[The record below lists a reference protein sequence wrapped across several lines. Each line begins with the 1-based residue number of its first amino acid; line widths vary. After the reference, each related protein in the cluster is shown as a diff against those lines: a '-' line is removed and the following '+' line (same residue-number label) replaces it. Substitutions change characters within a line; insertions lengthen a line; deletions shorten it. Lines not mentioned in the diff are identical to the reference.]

1 MSGGVISMIPNAIG
15 AKQKEDAQK
24 AEFGRLEDERKSAL
38 AMGDA
43 LKWTPEMV
51 SKSLGSYQ
59 RSKSPVA
66 DAFLGSFLSGNND
79 QAIQSTR
86 AGAPRMQAAAKASFD
101 QQYGGWDK
109 LRQQDA
115 EMRDAQP
122 WKLKDI
128 AGVEKF
134 DESKVP
140 SEVPY
145 LDKDQ
150 AAALKEQGFDFSGGK
165 VGGKVAGMLGLLGI
179 KDFKT
184 RGGQGQQLLQAL
196 SSYVQ
201 QGGSMDDAIKAM
213 RAGNKNF
220 KVDVDSFI
228 QQYRPEGAVT
238 LSKPAAAK
246 PAAATPAT
254 APAMSMRDRLNG

>member
-1 MSGGVISMIPNAIG
+1 MPGLIEGVMASKG
-15 AKQKEDAQK
+15 AKEQQEASDD
-24 AEFGRLEDERKSAL
+24 EFTRLEGERKRAL

-86 AGAPRMQAAAKASFD
+86 AGAPRMKAEAKASFD

-115 EMRDAQP
+115 EMRESQP

-140 SEVPY
+140 SDVPY

-150 AAALKEQGFDFSGGK
+150 VSALGEQGLKYKGADLDKDALKQIKFWT
-165 VGGKVAGMLGLLGI
+165 GLDDLT
-179 KDFKT
+179 T
-184 RGGQGQQLLQAL
+184 RGSKGQEFMQAL
-196 SSYVQ
+196 SAYMQ
-201 QGGSMDDAIKAM
+201 QGGSWKDLTFDAS
-213 RAGNKNF
+213 NKTGKMQ
-220 KVDVDSFI
+220 KVNVDEFLAK
-228 QQYRPEGAVT
+228 YRPQGSVS
-238 LSKPAAAK
+238 LAK
-246 PAAATPAT
+246 PAPAP
-254 APAMSMRDRLNG
+254 PARA